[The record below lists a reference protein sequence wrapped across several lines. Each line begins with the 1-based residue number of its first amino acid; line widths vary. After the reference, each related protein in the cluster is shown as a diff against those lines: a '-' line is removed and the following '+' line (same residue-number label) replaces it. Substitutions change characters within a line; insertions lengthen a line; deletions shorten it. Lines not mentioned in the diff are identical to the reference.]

1 MPLEIFQKNWMRSF
15 KICKIKI
22 GASIFFAH
30 RNVFRKNSAEAKS
43 DERLNEKHL
52 RKKSERK
59 IEDDEFRPMREKSE
73 NRQIFPG
80 IRKVQKCR
88 QKTHR
93 RTHDSNRGVYDDR
106 FENHGMSLARIEF
119 AACQF
124 ERKRTS
130 HRAFEQIR
138 EREFN
143 QDNRPNWKRPP
154 ENWNAAENIDC
165 FDYAACVHAKRA
177 RALNEHRAV
186 QNVQAVKNVGM
197 DGNQN
202 RDECEHH
209 SLKLISR
216 HFFLA

>member
-1 MPLEIFQKNWMRSF
+1 MNFIHS
-15 KICKIKI
+15 
-22 GASIFFAH
+22 SINVGDGFGFISRTIWRGILFALG
-30 RNVFRKNSAEAKS
+30 NVFRKNSAEAKS
-43 DERLNEKHL
+43 DERLDEIHL
-52 RKKSERK
+52 REKCERK
-59 IEDDEFRPMREKSE
+59 IEDDEFRPMREKCE
-73 NRQIFPG
+73 NCQFFPR

-93 RTHDSNRGVYDDR
+93 RAHDSDRGVYDDR
-106 FENHGMSLARIEF
+106 FENHGMISLRVEF
-119 AACQF
+119 AARQF

-154 ENWNAAENIDC
+154 ENWNAAESVDG
-165 FDYAACVHAKRA
+165 FYDAACAHAERA
-177 RALNEHRAV
+177 RLCNERRAV
-186 QNVQAVKNVGM
+186 QNVKAVKNVGM
-197 DGNQN
+197 DGNHN

-209 SLKLISR
+209 SLKLISW